1 MPDQFAARCSLS
13 ASPNKMTRRV
23 TPTDSRVGFVA
34 RCLPFTALLALAPVF
49 MLAHAQDAKPE
60 LEDINQEIRD
70 RQSRQLGLEKEAE
83 TLQDQTARLRRR
95 VINLARDIRN
105 IDIER
110 DRIEERLSE
119 LAVTESQLDAQ
130 LQRDRAALSR
140 TLAGLQALETQP
152 PPAFAV
158 HPDDALAAVQGAIAL
173 ASIVPS
179 MQDRAQALRSQ
190 LVELVAIRAH
200 MDRQSADLVRA
211 EQDAAAARS
220 SIETALAEKA
230 SAEADIR
237 AAAAREAEAIAKL
250 VRQAKN
256 LKDLSARLEKRARAK
271 RVPPPPSG
279 SAGNFARARGLVPLP
294 VIGQVEQRFGQADT
308 NGQTVQGLAIAA
320 RPGAQITAPYDGRIL
335 YSGAFRQ
342 YGGIVI
348 LGIDGNYQM
357 ILAGMDAPHSYV
369 GQDVLAGEPLG
380 NLPQSTGSLAR
391 SRLYLELRYNGSP
404 IDPAPW
410 IKNDKRSG

>member
-1 MPDQFAARCSLS
+1 MPNLPVLMILPAIRHRLPGLCVMSVFGLVLGAAILIEPVS
-13 ASPNKMTRRV
+13 AQNSEL
-23 TPTDSRVGFVA
+23 D
-34 RCLPFTALLALAPVF
+34 L
-49 MLAHAQDAKPE
+49 DA
-60 LEDINQEIRD
+60 INDEIRD
-70 RQSRQLGLEKEAE
+70 RQSRRLGLEEKAE
-83 TLQDQTARLRRR
+83 TIQNHSKRLRLR
-95 VINLARDIRN
+95 VIELARDIRN

-110 DRIEERLSE
+110 EGIEERLSE

-179 MQDRAQALRSQ
+179 MQSRAQALRSK

-200 MDRQSADLVRA
+200 MDRQSGELVRA
-211 EQDAAAARS
+211 EQDAAAAQR
-220 SIETALAEKA
+220 SIEVALSEKA
-230 SAEADIR
+230 QAEADIR
-237 AAAAREAEAIAKL
+237 AAAAREAKAIARL

-256 LKDLSARLEKRARAK
+256 LKDLAARLQKRSRAK
-271 RVPPPPSG
+271 PVPPPTEG
-279 SAGNFARARGLVPLP
+279 GNFARARGLVPLP

-320 RPGAQITAPYDGRIL
+320 RPGAQVTAPYDGRVL

-348 LGIDGNYQM
+348 LSIDGNYQM
-357 ILAGMDAPHSYV
+357 ILAGMDASHSYV
-369 GQDVLAGEPLG
+369 GQEVLTGEPLG
-380 NLPQSTGSLAR
+380 NLPQGTGSLER
-391 SRLYLELRYNGSP
+391 SRLYLELRYKGNP
-404 IDPAPW
+404 VDPAPW
-410 IKNDKRSG
+410 IKNEKRSG

>member
-1 MPDQFAARCSLS
+1 MPDRPVLMILPAIRHRLS
-13 ASPNKMTRRV
+13 GLCVM
-23 TPTDSRVGFVA
+23 G
-34 RCLPFTALLALAPVF
+34 CLMFGLVLGAGGLTGPVS
-49 MLAHAQDAKPE
+49 AQNSKQDLDA
-60 LEDINQEIRD
+60 INDEIRD
-70 RQSRQLGLEKEAE
+70 RQSRRLGLEEKAE
-83 TLQDQTARLRRR
+83 TIQNQSKRLRLR
-95 VINLARDIRN
+95 VIELARDIRN

-110 DRIEERLSE
+110 EGIEERLSE

-158 HPDDALAAVQGAIAL
+158 HPGDALAAVQGAIAL

-179 MQDRAQALRSQ
+179 MQSRAQALRSQ

-200 MDRQSADLVRA
+200 MDRQSGELVRA
-211 EQDAAAARS
+211 EQDAAAAQR
-220 SIETALAEKA
+220 SIEVALAEKA
-230 SAEADIR
+230 EAEADIR
-237 AAAAREAEAIAKL
+237 ASAAREAEAIAKL

-256 LKDLSARLEKRARAK
+256 LKDLAARLQKRSRAK
-271 RVPPPPSG
+271 PVPTPSKGG
-279 SAGNFARARGLVPLP
+279 SFARARGLVPLP

-320 RPGAQITAPYDGRIL
+320 RAGAQITAPYDGRVL

-357 ILAGMDAPHSYV
+357 ILAGMDASHSYV
-369 GQDVLAGEPLG
+369 GQEVLTGEPLG
-380 NLPQSTGSLAR
+380 NLPQGTGSLER
-391 SRLYLELRYNGSP
+391 SRLYLELRYKGSP

-410 IKNDKRSG
+410 IKNEKRSG

>member
-1 MPDQFAARCSLS
+1 MPDRPVLMILPALS
-13 ASPNKMTRRV
+13 HR
-23 TPTDSRVGFVA
+23 
-34 RCLPFTALLALAPVF
+34 LPRLCVMGGLMFGLVLGAGVLIEPVS
-49 MLAHAQDAKPE
+49 AQNSEPDLDA
-60 LEDINQEIRD
+60 INDEIRD
-70 RQSRQLGLEKEAE
+70 RQSRRLGLEEKAE
-83 TLQDQTARLRRR
+83 TIQNHSKRLRLR
-95 VINLARDIRN
+95 VIELARDIRN

-110 DRIEERLSE
+110 DGIEERLSE

-173 ASIVPS
+173 VSIVPS
-179 MQDRAQALRSQ
+179 MQSRAQVLRSQ

-200 MDRQSADLVRA
+200 MDRQSSELVRA
-211 EQDAAAARS
+211 EQDAAAAQR
-220 SIETALAEKA
+220 SIEVALAEKA
-230 SAEADIR
+230 EAEADIR
-237 AAAAREAEAIAKL
+237 AAAAREAKAIAKL

-256 LKDLSARLEKRARAK
+256 LKDLAARLQKRSRAK
-271 RVPPPPSG
+271 PVPPPAEGG
-279 SAGNFARARGLVPLP
+279 SFARARGLVPLP

-320 RPGAQITAPYDGRIL
+320 RPGAQITAPYDGRVL

-348 LGIDGNYQM
+348 LGIDGHYQM
-357 ILAGMDAPHSYV
+357 ILAGMDASHSYV
-369 GQDVLAGEPLG
+369 GQEVLTGEPLG
-380 NLPQSTGSLAR
+380 NLPQGTGSLER
-391 SRLYLELRYNGSP
+391 SRLYLELRYKGSP

-410 IKNDKRSG
+410 IKNEKRSG

>member
-1 MPDQFAARCSLS
+1 MPDR
-13 ASPNKMTRRV
+13 
-23 TPTDSRVGFVA
+23 
-34 RCLPFTALLALAPVF
+34 PVF
-49 MLAHAQDAKPE
+49 MIFARIRHCVSGLSLSGVCVLGAILLPVPVSGQEGKQD
-60 LEDINQEIRD
+60 LESINNEIRD
-70 RQSRQLGLEKEAE
+70 RQSRRLGLEEKAE
-83 TLQDQTARLRRR
+83 TIQNQSKRLRRR
-95 VINLARDIRN
+95 VIELARDIRN

-110 DRIEERLSE
+110 GRIEERLSE

-179 MQDRAQALRSQ
+179 MQTRAQALRNQ

-200 MDRQSADLVRA
+200 MDRQSADLVRS
-211 EQDAAAARS
+211 EQDAAAARR
-220 SIETALAEKA
+220 SIEIALAEKA

-250 VRQAKN
+250 VAQAKN
-256 LKDLSARLEKRARAK
+256 LKDLAARLQKRNRK
-271 RVPPPPSG
+271 NSSPPVSG
-279 SAGNFARARGLVPLP
+279 AGNFARARGLVPLP

-320 RPGAQITAPYDGRIL
+320 RPGAQITAPYDGRVL

-357 ILAGMDAPHSYV
+357 ILAGMDAAHSYV
-369 GQDVLAGEPLG
+369 GQEVLAGEPLG
-380 NLPQSTGSLAR
+380 NLPQRAGSLQR
-391 SRLYLELRYNGSP
+391 SRLYLELRYNGRP

>member
-1 MPDQFAARCSLS
+1 MGGLMFGLVLGAGVLAEPVSAQNSEPDL
-13 ASPNKMTRRV
+13 
-23 TPTDSRVGFVA
+23 
-34 RCLPFTALLALAPVF
+34 
-49 MLAHAQDAKPE
+49 DA
-60 LEDINQEIRD
+60 INDEIRD
-70 RQSRQLGLEKEAE
+70 RQSRRLGLEEKAE
-83 TLQDQTARLRRR
+83 TIQNHSKRLRLR
-95 VINLARDIRN
+95 VIELARDIRN

-110 DRIEERLSE
+110 ENIEERLSE

-152 PPAFAV
+152 PPSFAV

-179 MQDRAQALRSQ
+179 MQNRAKALRSQ

-200 MDRQSADLVRA
+200 MDRQSGELVRA
-211 EQDAAAARS
+211 EQDAAAAQR
-220 SIETALAEKA
+220 SIEIALGEKA
-230 SAEADIR
+230 EAEAEIR
-237 AAAAREAEAIAKL
+237 AAAAREAQQIAEL

-256 LKDLSARLEKRARAK
+256 LKDLAARLQKHSRTDPLPQPAEG
-271 RVPPPPSG
+271 G
-279 SAGNFARARGLVPLP
+279 SFARARGLVPLP
-294 VIGQVEQRFGQADT
+294 VIGNVEQRFGQADT
-308 NGQTVQGLAIAA
+308 NGQTVQGMAIAA
-320 RPGAQITAPYDGRIL
+320 RPGAQITAPYDGRVL

-357 ILAGMDAPHSYV
+357 VLAGMDASHSYV
-369 GQDVLAGEPLG
+369 GQEVLTGEPLG
-380 NLPQSTGSLAR
+380 NLPQETGSLER
-391 SRLYLELRYNGSP
+391 SRLYLELRYKGSP

-410 IKNDKRSG
+410 IKNEKRSG

>member
-1 MPDQFAARCSLS
+1 MPVLGQNAEPDLNA
-13 ASPNKMTRRV
+13 
-23 TPTDSRVGFVA
+23 
-34 RCLPFTALLALAPVF
+34 
-49 MLAHAQDAKPE
+49 
-60 LEDINQEIRD
+60 INDEIRD
-70 RQSRQLGLEKEAE
+70 RQSRRLGLEEEAE
-83 TLQDQTARLRRR
+83 TIQNQSKRLRLR
-95 VINLARDIRN
+95 VIELARDIRN

-110 DRIEERLSE
+110 ERIEERLSE

-179 MQDRAQALRSQ
+179 MQSRAQALRSQ

-200 MDRQSADLVRA
+200 MDRQSGELVRA
-211 EQDAAAARS
+211 EQDAAAAQR
-220 SIETALAEKA
+220 SIEVALAEKA
-230 SAEADIR
+230 AAEADIR

-256 LKDLSARLEKRARAK
+256 LKDLAARLQKRSRRNPAS
-271 RVPPPPSG
+271 PPAEG
-279 SAGNFARARGLVPLP
+279 GDFARARGLVPLP

-320 RPGAQITAPYDGRIL
+320 RPGAQITAPYDGRVL

-357 ILAGMDAPHSYV
+357 ILAGMEAPHSYV
-369 GQDVLAGEPLG
+369 GQEVLTGEPLG
-380 NLPQSTGSLAR
+380 NLPQGSGSLER
-391 SRLYLELRYNGSP
+391 SRLYLELRYNGRP

-410 IKNDKRSG
+410 IKNEKRSG

>member
-1 MPDQFAARCSLS
+1 MPDRPVLMIIPAISRRLPGLCVVSGLMFGLVLGAGVLIEPVS
-13 ASPNKMTRRV
+13 AQNSVP
-23 TPTDSRVGFVA
+23 D
-34 RCLPFTALLALAPVF
+34 L
-49 MLAHAQDAKPE
+49 DA
-60 LEDINQEIRD
+60 INDEIRD
-70 RQSRQLGLEKEAE
+70 RQSRRLGLEEKAE
-83 TLQDQTARLRRR
+83 TIQNHSKHLRLR
-95 VINLARDIRN
+95 VIELARDIRN

-110 DRIEERLSE
+110 DGIEERLSE
-119 LAVTESQLDAQ
+119 LAVTESQLDAR

-179 MQDRAQALRSQ
+179 MQSRAQALRSQ

-200 MDRQSADLVRA
+200 MDRQSGELVRA
-211 EQDAAAARS
+211 EQDAAAAQR
-220 SIETALAEKA
+220 SIEVALAEKA
-230 SAEADIR
+230 EAEADIR

-256 LKDLSARLEKRARAK
+256 LKDLAARLQKRSRTI
-271 RVPPPPSG
+271 PPPPPNEGG
-279 SAGNFARARGLVPLP
+279 SFARARGLVPLP

-320 RPGAQITAPYDGRIL
+320 RPGAQITAPYDGRVL

-357 ILAGMDAPHSYV
+357 ILAGMDASHSYV
-369 GQDVLAGEPLG
+369 GQEVLTGEPLG
-380 NLPQSTGSLAR
+380 NLPQGTGSLER
-391 SRLYLELRYNGSP
+391 SRLYLELRYKGSP

-410 IKNDKRSG
+410 IKNEKRSG

>member
-1 MPDQFAARCSLS
+1 MPDQPVSMILPAIRHRLS
-13 ASPNKMTRRV
+13 GLCV
-23 TPTDSRVGFVA
+23 TGGLMFGLVLIAGVLTE
-34 RCLPFTALLALAPVF
+34 PVS
-49 MLAHAQDAKPE
+49 AQNSEPGLDA
-60 LEDINQEIRD
+60 INDEIRD
-70 RQSRQLGLEKEAE
+70 RQSRRLGLEEKAE
-83 TLQDQTARLRRR
+83 TIQNLSRRLRLR
-95 VINLARDIRN
+95 VIELARDIRN

-110 DRIEERLSE
+110 EGIEERLSE

-179 MQDRAQALRSQ
+179 MQSRAQALRSQ

-200 MDRQSADLVRA
+200 MDRQSGELVRA
-211 EQDAAAARS
+211 EQDAAAAQR
-220 SIETALAEKA
+220 SIEVALAEKA
-230 SAEADIR
+230 EAEADIR

-256 LKDLSARLEKRARAK
+256 LKDLAARLQKRSRTNPA
-271 RVPPPPSG
+271 PPPTEGG
-279 SAGNFARARGLVPLP
+279 SFARARGLVPLP

-320 RPGAQITAPYDGRIL
+320 RPGAQITAPYDGRVL

-369 GQDVLAGEPLG
+369 GQEVLTGEPLG
-380 NLPQSTGSLAR
+380 NLPQGTGSLER
-391 SRLYLELRYNGSP
+391 SRLYLELRYKGSP

-410 IKNDKRSG
+410 IKNEKRSG

>member
-1 MPDQFAARCSLS
+1 MSDRPVLMILPATSRRLS
-13 ASPNKMTRRV
+13 AL
-23 TPTDSRVGFVA
+23 
-34 RCLPFTALLALAPVF
+34 CLLCGLMLGAVLLPLPV
-49 MLAHAQDAKPE
+49 LGQKVEPDLDA
-60 LEDINQEIRD
+60 INDEIRD
-70 RQSRQLGLEKEAE
+70 RQSRRLGLEEEAE
-83 TLQDQTARLRRR
+83 TIQNQSKRLRLR
-95 VINLARDIRN
+95 VIELARDIRN

-110 DRIEERLSE
+110 ERIEERLSE

-130 LQRDRAALSR
+130 LQRDRAALSG
-140 TLAGLQALETQP
+140 TLAALQALETQP

-179 MQDRAQALRSQ
+179 MQSRAQALRSQ

-200 MDRQSADLVRA
+200 MKRQSGELVRA
-211 EQDAAAARS
+211 ERDAAAAQR
-220 SIETALAEKA
+220 SIEVALAEKA
-230 SAEADIR
+230 AAEADIR
-237 AAAAREAEAIAKL
+237 TAAAREAEAIAEL

-256 LKDLSARLEKRARAK
+256 LKDLAARLQKRSRRNLASPPAK
-271 RVPPPPSG
+271 EG
-279 SAGNFARARGLVPLP
+279 DFARARGLVPLP
-294 VIGQVEQRFGQADT
+294 VIGQIERRFGQADT

-320 RPGAQITAPYDGRIL
+320 RPGAQITAPYDGSVL

-357 ILAGMDAPHSYV
+357 ILAGMEAPYSYV
-369 GQDVLAGEPLG
+369 GQEVLTGEPLG
-380 NLPQSTGSLAR
+380 NLPQGSGSLER
-391 SRLYLELRYNGSP
+391 SRLYLELRYNGRP

-410 IKNDKRSG
+410 IKNEKRSG